1 MLFGMDLLLAEA
13 KRRKKGGLSGASAP
27 SGGWRQTIVQRLTP
41 FSWEGQSK
49 KVFPDKPVPS
59 DCVLRQSILLFG
71 FLTYE
76 GLQEEC
82 NPFHY
87 SQAGPQEA
95 GRLKIAW
102 HTLQEILSIREL
114 EGIAGALPV
123 DWRTTNSGSTAISG
137 TNSPLPSIR
146 ANNVRAA
153 SSPIFWSG

>member
-1 MLFGMDLLLAEA
+1 MEVRRFVRSERTKRLLETNDCPKTYSLFLGKAIE
-13 KRRKKGGLSGASAP
+13 KGVSGYTCSI
-27 SGGWRQTIVQRLTP
+27 RLRLTAVNL
-41 FSWEGQSK
+41 F
-49 KVFPDKPVPS
+49 
-59 DCVLRQSILLFG
+59 FG
-71 FLTYE
+71 FLTDE

-82 NPFHY
+82 NPFHS

-95 GRLKIAW
+95 GGLRIAW
-102 HTLQEILSIREL
+102 HTFQEILSIREL